1 MQEAAAITLSALSMP
16 GSNLAQNAS
25 PAPRT
30 KGGSAM
36 LICLKCD
43 QLTEPTSF
51 RAEGGLVFAV
61 CSQCSGE
68 VQIGE
73 LSHGPRPRR
82 SGPLAAVPPP
92 PPAEPAITDTLSLED
107 LPVDPFAPPP
117 SYCPKCIAP
126 LGGGAMTMC
135 PQCGLDARF
144 KSQGAF
150 APPFLLADPW
160 KVLVGDWDRPDA
172 HAALIRL
179 AERQGLL
186 AELGRLYLIY
196 LAQRP
201 QDRLADQGLE
211 EVSRL
216 VAHDAAVERP
226 AGVGSRR
233 ARTVAAVLVG
243 LGLLGW
249 GLVAL
254 LPRLAHLL

>member
-1 MQEAAAITLSALSMP
+1 MP
-16 GSNLAQNAS
+16 GSNLAHRA
-25 PAPRT
+25 APVPKT

-51 RAEGGLVFAV
+51 RAEGDLVFAV
-61 CSQCSGE
+61 CSQCQGE

-73 LSHGPRPRR
+73 LARGPRPRR

-92 PPAEPAITDTLSLED
+92 LPEAPTDALSLED

-117 SYCPKCIAP
+117 SYCPKCIAR

-135 PQCGLDARF
+135 PQCGLEARF
-144 KSQGAF
+144 RSQGAF
-150 APPFLLADPW
+150 AAPFLLAEPW
-160 KVLVGDWDRPDA
+160 KALVANWERPEV
-172 HAALIRL
+172 HAALIRR

-201 QDRLADQGLE
+201 EDRLADQGLE

-216 VAHDAAVERP
+216 VAHHAAGEHP
-226 AGVGSRR
+226 ASAGPRR
-233 ARTVAAVLVG
+233 ARTAALLLLG

-249 GLVAL
+249 GVVSL

>member
-1 MQEAAAITLSALSMP
+1 
-16 GSNLAQNAS
+16 
-25 PAPRT
+25 
-30 KGGSAM
+30 M

-51 RAEGGLVFAV
+51 RAEGALVFAV
-61 CSQCSGE
+61 CSQCHGE

-73 LSHGPRPRR
+73 LTMGPRPRR

-92 PPAEPAITDTLSLED
+92 PPEAPTDTLSLED

-135 PQCGLDARF
+135 PQCGLEARF
-144 KSQGAF
+144 KNQGAF
-150 APPFLLADPW
+150 APPFLLAGPW
-160 KVLVGDWDRPDA
+160 KELVERWEHPDA

-179 AERQGLL
+179 AERHDLA

-201 QDRLADQGLE
+201 QDRLAEQGLE

-216 VAHDAAVERP
+216 VASGEAEGPVQARSSRARVFAL
-226 AGVGSRR
+226 AGV
-233 ARTVAAVLVG
+233 AAAAA
-243 LGLLGW
+243 GW
-249 GLVAL
+249 GAVAL
-254 LPRLAHLL
+254 LAQWMH

>member
-1 MQEAAAITLSALSMP
+1 
-16 GSNLAQNAS
+16 
-25 PAPRT
+25 
-30 KGGSAM
+30 M

-73 LSHGPRPRR
+73 LTQGPRPRR

-92 PPAEPAITDTLSLED
+92 PPDIPNDTLSLDD

-126 LGGGAMTMC
+126 LGGGAMTNC
-135 PQCGLDARF
+135 AQCGLDARF
-144 KSQGAF
+144 RNQGAF
-150 APPFLLADPW
+150 APPFLLAEPW
-160 KVLVGDWDRPDA
+160 KALVAGWERPDA
-172 HAALIRL
+172 HAALIKL

-186 AELGRLYLIY
+186 SELGRLYLIY

-216 VAHDAAVERP
+216 VACDVAEQATPVSPRKVRAA
-226 AGVGSRR
+226 
-233 ARTVAAVLVG
+233 LWVG
-243 LGLLGW
+243 LGLLLG
-249 GLVAL
+249 GLIAL
-254 LPRLAHLL
+254 IPRLTQLLS

>member
-1 MQEAAAITLSALSMP
+1 MQEAAAIALSAPSMP
-16 GSNLAQNAS
+16 GSNLAHSAP

-61 CSQCSGE
+61 CSQCRGE

-73 LSHGPRPRR
+73 LTRGPRPRR

-92 PPAEPAITDTLSLED
+92 PPAEPAPTDTLSLED

-144 KSQGAF
+144 KDQGAF
-150 APPFLLADPW
+150 APPFLLAGPW
-160 KVLVGDWDRPDA
+160 KELVERWERPDA
-172 HAALIRL
+172 HAGLIRQADRL
-179 AERQGLL
+179 GLS
-186 AELGRLYLIY
+186 ADLGRLYLIY
-196 LAQRP
+196 LSQRP
-201 QDRLADQGLE
+201 QDRLAEQGLE

-216 VAHDAAVERP
+216 VATAAAERP
-226 AGVGSRR
+226 AQARSTR
-233 ARTVAAVLVG
+233 ARTIALWTGIAVA
-243 LGLLGW
+243 GW
-249 GLVAL
+249 GAVVL
-254 LPRLAHLL
+254 LAQLM